1 MSDIEVFDGARLVE
15 IATCHHP
22 ISALPRTLTGL
33 GKIFL
38 GVAQLRAQNKLFE
51 LEAIQLQHDR
61 AYKEA
66 LVGAQKELGLAALRH
81 RREEMAAA
89 RASAER
95 SDVLNAL
102 QIQAKNAD
110 LERRHQRK
118 LLLIEDSY
126 RLARV
131 ILVQREREVLSSVA
145 SSRMALA
152 VTAEATRGVR
162 EALSAATTL
171 MTRHSQSFVQE
182 QSSQLTVRELSSDLR
197 DLGTSATVSLGQLLD
212 ASSRATEIAFRG
224 IYEVRS

>member
-22 ISALPRTLTGL
+22 INGLPRTLTGL

-66 LVGAQKELGLAALRH
+66 LVAAQKELGLAALQH
-81 RREEMAAA
+81 RREELAASRAAA
-89 RASAER
+89 ERA
-95 SDVLNAL
+95 DVLGAL
-102 QIQAKNAD
+102 RIQAKNAE

-126 RLARV
+126 RIAHI
-131 ILVQREREVLSSVA
+131 ILVQREHEIRTSVA
-145 SSRMALA
+145 QSRAALA
-152 VTAEATRGVR
+152 ATAEATRGVR
-162 EALSAATTL
+162 EALNAATS
-171 MTRHSQSFVQE
+171 MMVRPNQSLVQE
-182 QSSQLTVRELSSDLR
+182 QASQLVVRELSSDLR
-197 DLGTSATVSLGQLLD
+197 DLGTSATTALGRLLD
-212 ASSRATEIAFRG
+212 ASSRATEVAFRG
-224 IYEVRS
+224 IYEVRA